1 MHPPLHV
8 NYSLDSQETI
18 YNNSSV
24 LQVSR
29 MPKLWVQVVGTQRPI
44 QVQYEDG
51 DNVDDLKTAAKPKMP
66 TTLTVDLKHP
76 KMKDKINCV

>member
-1 MHPPLHV
+1 
-8 NYSLDSQETI
+8 
-18 YNNSSV
+18 
-24 LQVSR
+24 